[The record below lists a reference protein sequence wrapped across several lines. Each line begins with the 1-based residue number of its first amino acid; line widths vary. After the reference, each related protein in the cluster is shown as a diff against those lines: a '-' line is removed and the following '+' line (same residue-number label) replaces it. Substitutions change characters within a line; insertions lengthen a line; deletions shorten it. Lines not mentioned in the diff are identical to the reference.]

1 LSITSDANG
10 KITVTPQQVAGV
22 AGVTNIAAATG
33 TQGFVSLA
41 LQEQP

>member
-1 LSITSDANG
+1 
-10 KITVTPQQVAGV
+10 VTPQQMAGA